1 MNKALNFQLLV
12 AYLFISDISEVRE
25 MYSKCIMLYVRL
37 GKLKLIKEAQQ
48 TCAFT
53 FQVMKIQDNVHA
65 IFTMRIYRLKISNQ
79 SSQINI
85 YLKMNV

>member
-1 MNKALNFQLLV
+1 M
-12 AYLFISDISEVRE
+12 S
-25 MYSKCIMLYVRL
+25 
-37 GKLKLIKEAQQ
+37 LIKEAQQ

-53 FQVMKIQDNVHA
+53 FKVMKIQDNMYA
-65 IFTMRIYRLKISNQ
+65 IFTIRIYGLKISNQ